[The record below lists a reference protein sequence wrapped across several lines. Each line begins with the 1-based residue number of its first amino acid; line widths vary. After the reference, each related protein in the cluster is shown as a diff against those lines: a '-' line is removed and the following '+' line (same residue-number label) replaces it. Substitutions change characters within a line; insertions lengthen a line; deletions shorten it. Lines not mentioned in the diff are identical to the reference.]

1 MSEVSFPGEPPF
13 DLPTAQSAS
22 AAAVGEIVEV
32 TLRVIA
38 PGHGPMRQAVRAAMT
53 WRVARELMD
62 QLQPAVLK
70 AEAMAA
76 QRR

>member
-1 MSEVSFPGEPPF
+1 
-13 DLPTAQSAS
+13 
-22 AAAVGEIVEV
+22 
-32 TLRVIA
+32 
-38 PGHGPMRQAVRAAMT
+38 MRQAVRAAMT

>member
-1 MSEVSFPGEPPF
+1 
-13 DLPTAQSAS
+13 
-22 AAAVGEIVEV
+22 
-32 TLRVIA
+32 
-38 PGHGPMRQAVRAAMT
+38 MRQAVRAAMT
-53 WRVARELMD
+53 WRVSRELMD